1 MSIVDDIAINNYAT
15 LRAIGFNPERAAYLA
30 GQWGMDKVAVT
41 GHRFD
46 AGKLLVDLVP
56 MNGADKYSLEVNL

>member
-1 MSIVDDIAINNYAT
+1 MSITDDIAINNYT
-15 LRAIGFNPERAAYLA
+15 SLRAIGIGPERAAYLA
-30 GQWGMDKVAVT
+30 GQWGVDKVAVT

-56 MNGADKYSLEVNL
+56 MNGADKYSLEINL